1 MIQDVQMVLFVVM
14 MDIAMLILVQLIVM
28 IQDVHMEP
36 IVVTMMENVII

>member
-14 MDIAMLILVQLIVM
+14 MDIVMLILVQLIVM

-36 IVVTMMENVII
+36 IAVTMMENAII